1 MLDTLITSKTRLKLL
16 LKFFLNAGSS
26 SYLRNLET
34 EFGES
39 TNAIRIELNR
49 FEKAGLLVAVS
60 EGNKK
65 IFKANE
71 QHPLFSDIKS
81 ILRKYVGFDLI
92 IETVIE
98 KLGDVDEV
106 YITGGFARGIDNQ
119 FVDLLFIGRDINI
132 AYLEKLIGKAEQII
146 SRNIRFQVLSNEQF
160 SEKAKD
166 LKGNNLLLLWKN
178 P

>member
-16 LKFFLNAGSS
+16 LKFFLNSGSS

-39 TNAIRIELNR
+39 TNAIRLELNR

-65 IFKANE
+65 IFKAN
-71 QHPLFSDIKS
+71 QKHPLYADINS
-81 ILRKYVGFDLI
+81 IIRKYVGFDLI
-92 IETVIE
+92 IENVIE
-98 KLGDVDEV
+98 KLGDVDRV
-106 YITGGFARGIDNQ
+106 YVTGGFAKGIDNK
-119 FVDLLFIGRDINI
+119 FIDLLFIGKEINI

-146 SRNIRFQVLSNEQF
+146 SRNIRFQVLDNHLFIEQASDI
-160 SEKAKD
+160 SE
-166 LKGNNLLLLWKN
+166 NNLLLLWKN
-178 P
+178 N